1 MRQGGPCFGL
11 IASLKIKIGLT
22 FVSGIVLSVIFSRPS
37 WGLLKP
43 SICMLRNHISG
54 SRGGLSLAQR
64 RRLNSTALTRGLY
77 TKKKECTEILVFFLS
92 LSFPHSNEVRKSEVR
107 QSKKKKPP
115 WYSNTAISLLTIITR
130 MQGFPVWN
138 LWGLA
143 LCSRISRTEATYLEP
158 EGPGSTSLEAC
169 FLLHPCQW
177 VTVLNAN
184 DFLGFSFTF
193 YKVEI
198 ITLIPP
204 PPPTPS

>member
-22 FVSGIVLSVIFSRPS
+22 FVSGIVLSVIFCRPS

-107 QSKKKKPP
+107 QSKKKKKKPTLILQHRNFSA
-115 WYSNTAISLLTIITR
+115 YNHHEDARVS
-130 MQGFPVWN
+130 
-138 LWGLA
+138 
-143 LCSRISRTEATYLEP
+143 CLEP
-158 EGPGSTSLEAC
+158 MGLGLVQQDQQNRSHLFRARRPWIYKPRSLFSTSSLPVSHCSERKW
-169 FLLHPCQW
+169 FPGLQFHLL
-177 VTVLNAN
+177 
-184 DFLGFSFTF
+184 
-193 YKVEI
+193 
-198 ITLIPP
+198 
-204 PPPTPS
+204 

>member
-107 QSKKKKPP
+107 QSKKKKTTLILQHRNFSA
-115 WYSNTAISLLTIITR
+115 YNHHEDA
-130 MQGFPVWN
+130 GFPVWN

-143 LCSRISRTEATYLEP
+143 LCNRISRTEATYLEP

>member
-64 RRLNSTALTRGLY
+64 RHLNSTALTRGLY
-77 TKKKECTEILVFFLS
+77 TKKKECIEILVFFLS

-107 QSKKKKPP
+107 QSKKKKHLDTPTP
-115 WYSNTAISLLTIITR
+115 
-130 MQGFPVWN
+130 QF
-138 LWGLA
+138 
-143 LCSRISRTEATYLEP
+143 LCLQSSRGCRVSCLEP
-158 EGPGSTSLEAC
+158 MGLGLVQQDQQNRSHLFRARRPWIYKPRSLFSTSSLPVSHCPERKW
-169 FLLHPCQW
+169 FPGLQFHLL
-177 VTVLNAN
+177 
-184 DFLGFSFTF
+184 
-193 YKVEI
+193 
-198 ITLIPP
+198 
-204 PPPTPS
+204 